1 MKNKI
6 TLFLIIICSLV
17 FCSCD
22 SILFQRI
29 NFLNALNKYENFENV
44 KITTET
50 FDHTFG
56 SFNDDANA
64 IQTLAEDGYSDK
76 YSFYGTSLIV
86 KTNDNNQKVI
96 NNKFVIPDKYTI
108 IGESNKYNGL
118 IYVPLTYEITTDRF
132 NRFTDIYIFDEGF
145 THVNTIN
152 TSLFIDR
159 INVFHDGLY
168 VNSLI
173 RSVNTPTSSYIVDLK
188 KFEKDGTITDT
199 TTRINERARLT
210 EGVGIANNYGVSF
223 KREYIFD
230 NITYF
235 IYHNS
240 LFKYEDG
247 QISLLHDEETVLM
260 VDEITKDR
268 YSYYFYKTGEG
279 GVPTLYHRINEEV
292 EEFVKIEGLYTW
304 GKHAFTLKNYMIF
317 PIYSEHLKY
326 SGLLFIDKNGEI
338 KKWYNEYFHS
348 SRMIINYFIDYSQNL
363 IFPKGNDKQIT
374 RVKIEF

>member
-6 TLFLIIICSLV
+6 TLFFIIICSLV
-17 FCSCD
+17 LCSCD
-22 SILFQRI
+22 SILFQKR
-29 NFLNALNKYENFENV
+29 NFLNALNKYEDLENV

-56 SFNDDANA
+56 SFNEANT
-64 IQTLAEDGYSDK
+64 IQMLAEDGCSDK

-108 IGESNKYNGL
+108 IGESNKYDGL
-118 IYVPLTYEITTDRF
+118 IYVPLTYEITTDRS
-132 NRFTDIYIFDEGF
+132 NMFTDIYIFDEEF

-152 TSLFIDR
+152 TSLFINR

-168 VNSLI
+168 VNSRL
-173 RSVNTPTSSYIVDLK
+173 RSVDSSSYSYMVDLK
-188 KFEKDGTITDT
+188 KLEKDGTITDT
-199 TTRINERARLT
+199 TTGIYERARQT
-210 EGVGIANNYGVSF
+210 EGVGVANNYGVGF

-235 IYHNS
+235 IYNNS
-240 LFKYEDG
+240 LYKYVDE

-304 GKHAFTLKNYMIF
+304 GKHAFALKNYMIF
-317 PIYSEHLKY
+317 PVYSEHLKY
-326 SGLLFIDKNGEI
+326 SGLLFIDKNGGI